1 MADDESEI
9 FDYLKK
15 SSGPQEREVDG
26 KKGGDAAHKKDLS
39 NHAIKANSTSVAATT
54 NGDENDGASTSGSKA
69 TPQTN
74 ATSGANAQLSMAKLR
89 DFQRAMEMF
98 VHQGPAKNIEDAKK
112 KVYNFWDTQPV
123 PKIGESIASEVNE
136 PVEPDKADI
145 RSEPFSLPAQFVWDT
160 LDIHDSDTLQELY
173 TLLNEN
179 YVEDDDNMF
188 RFDYSADFLIWAL
201 TPPGWLQEWHCG
213 VRVASNNK
221 LVGFISGVPANICI
235 YEKQQRMVE
244 INFLCVHK
252 KLRSKR
258 VAPVLIR
265 EITRRVHQQGLFQ
278 AVYTAGVVLPKP
290 VATCRYWHRSLNPKK
305 LIDVKFS
312 HIGRN
317 MTLQRTIKL
326 YKLPDKPKLDMRPL
340 EPTDIPTCCKLFRS
354 YMMKFSLAPVFNEDE
369 FTHWFTPRE
378 GIISTYVLETDGEVT
393 DFISYYTL
401 PSSIMHHPV
410 HKKLK
415 AAYAFYSVST
425 KHDIVDLMHTALT
438 LAKQD
443 GFDVFNA
450 LDLMENKAFLEKLKF
465 GIGDGNLQ
473 YYLYNWRCK
482 GMEPH
487 QIGLV
492 LQ

>member
-1 MADDESEI
+1 MISLFLSQDEDI
-9 FDYLKK
+9 D
-15 SSGPQEREVDG
+15 P
-26 KKGGDAAHKKDLS
+26 
-39 NHAIKANSTSVAATT
+39 I
-54 NGDENDGASTSGSKA
+54 
-69 TPQTN
+69 
-74 ATSGANAQLSMAKLR
+74 
-89 DFQRAMEMF
+89 
-98 VHQGPAKNIEDAKK
+98 
-112 KVYNFWDTQPV
+112 
-123 PKIGESIASEVNE
+123 VNE
-136 PVEPDKADI
+136 PVEPNKEEV
-145 RSEPFSLPAQFVWDT
+145 RSEPFSLPSQFVWDT
-160 LDIHDSDTLQELY
+160 LDIHNKDTLQELY

-188 RFDYSADFLIWAL
+188 RFDYSAEFLIWAL

-213 VRVASNNK
+213 VRVALNNK
-221 LVGFISGVPANICI
+221 LVGFISGVPANIQI
-235 YEKQQRMVE
+235 YNKTQRMVE

-265 EITRRVHQQGLFQ
+265 EITRRVNQQGIFQ

-290 VATCRYWHRSLNPKK
+290 LATCRYWHRSLNPKK

-326 YKLPDKPKLDMRPL
+326 YKLPEKPKLNMRPL
-340 EPTDIPTCCKLFRS
+340 KDSDVSTCCILLKS
-354 YMMKFSLAPVFNEDE
+354 YQKKFSMAPIFNEEE
-369 FTHWFTPRE
+369 FRHWFIPVE
-378 GIISTYVLETDGEVT
+378 GIISTYVLEMAGKVT

-415 AAYAFYSVST
+415 AAYAFYNVST
-425 KHDIVDLMHTALT
+425 KTDMVDLMQTALT

-450 LDLMENKAFLEKLKF
+450 LDLMENKTFLEKLKF

-482 GMEPH
+482 TMEPE